1 MHVTLT
7 TIFIASVAQKLL
19 MVKLVVD
26 NVSVDGFHIHTV
38 PVTGKMLIEIPYTL
52 YLIPYH
58 HFNIKEK
65 KNIKA
70 NQQWISL

>member
-38 PVTGKMLIEIPYTL
+38 PVTGKMLIEIPL
-52 YLIPYH
+52 LSS
-58 HFNIKEK
+58 K
-65 KNIKA
+65 KKKKRKKIQA
-70 NQQWISL
+70 NQQWISLS